1 MTQQQNQ
8 PSVFEMNE
16 AIKKRA
22 ELIRKERNYE
32 PSTLVKARAAI
43 LANLNHSQKQTLQ
56 SLAKSGNLVDLQTY
70 LHAYTS
76 LSVPAIDSF
85 LALVKGNNTESAFN
99 EFCSVWGI
107 K

>member
-1 MTQQQNQ
+1 MNQ
-8 PSVFEMNE
+8 PNVFEIND

-22 ELIRKERNYE
+22 EKIRQERGHT

-76 LSVPAIDSF
+76 LSVPAIEAF
-85 LALVKGNNTESAFN
+85 LALVKSPATEQSFEN
-99 EFCSVWGI
+99 FCELWNI
-107 K
+107 H